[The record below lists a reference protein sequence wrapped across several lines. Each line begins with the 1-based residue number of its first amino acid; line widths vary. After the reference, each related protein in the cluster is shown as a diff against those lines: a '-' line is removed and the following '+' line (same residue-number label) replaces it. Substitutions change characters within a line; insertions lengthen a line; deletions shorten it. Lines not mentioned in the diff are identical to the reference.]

1 MSAEPERDCGVIG
14 GVREPRG
21 AAVEESV
28 GSTGLPSSPRGRD
41 RLDGRRSDWRMRPQL
56 WGRVAAVPLPSALS
70 LTGSGQCPASEG
82 HGPAY
87 EHKLIFRTSAGPPAQ
102 SVCLHGR
109 LRSLSWL
116 GDALVEKS
124 DREREKA
131 SGKGGQS
138 GKPRI

>member
-1 MSAEPERDCGVIG
+1 MGEG
-14 GVREPRG
+14 GG
-21 AAVEESV
+21 YA
-28 GSTGLPSSPRGRD
+28 G
-41 RLDGRRSDWRMRPQL
+41 
-56 WGRVAAVPLPSALS
+56 LPSALS
-70 LTGSGQCPASEG
+70 LTGSGQCPAAEG

-109 LRSLSWL
+109 LRSLSCRGRL
-116 GDALVEKS
+116 GDTLLEES
-124 DREREKA
+124 DRERERA